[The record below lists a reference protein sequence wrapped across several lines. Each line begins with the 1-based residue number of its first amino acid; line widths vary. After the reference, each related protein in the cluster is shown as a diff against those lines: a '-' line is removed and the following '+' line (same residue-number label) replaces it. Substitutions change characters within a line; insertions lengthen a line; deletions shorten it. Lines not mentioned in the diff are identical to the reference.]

1 MTRLL
6 VTAWRDTL
14 HPDSGGSER
23 YVERIANGLAER
35 GYEVSVLCPKHPNA
49 RTDETIGGVR
59 YLRRGGV
66 FSVYVWAALTVLTM
80 RPDVVIDVQNGMPFL
95 TRLVTRCPVI
105 VLVHHLHR
113 LQWSSY
119 FGPVFGR
126 IGWWLESWLAPR
138 VYRKCR
144 YVTVS
149 EHTRTELVELGIDDE
164 RIVVV
169 PNGLDPAP
177 VTITRRDP
185 EPVLVAVS
193 RLVPHKQLE
202 HAIEAVARLAERW
215 PTLRLEILGRG
226 PWQDPLLAYAAERGV
241 ADRVTVHGWVDEQ
254 RKHEI
259 LARSWV
265 HLCPSVKEG
274 WGIVVMEAGAHG
286 VPTVAYRAAGGVGE
300 SVLDR
305 RTGML
310 ADDLNEFVAATELLL
325 CCERLRTAMGVESR
339 EHVATFEWK
348 HSVDSF
354 DEVVRAVL
362 PQRDPDAEP
371 APRTATAQR

>member
-1 MTRLL
+1 MAAGLL
-6 VTAWRDTL
+6 ARGCRVTIFSAA
-14 HPDSGGSER
+14 HAAASP
-23 YVERIANGLAER
+23 VET
-35 GYEVSVLCPKHPNA
+35 V
-49 RTDETIGGVR
+49 DGVR
-59 YLRRGGV
+59 YVRRGSKT
-66 FSVYVWAALTVLTM
+66 SVYPCGLWMLIRKRFGRVDL
-80 RPDVVIDVQNGMPFL
+80 VVDVQNGMPFL

-169 PNGLDPAP
+169 PNGLDPTRVAFA
-177 VTITRRDP
+177 RRDS
-185 EPVLVAVS
+185 EPLLVAVS
-193 RLVPHKQLE
+193 RLVPHKQIE
-202 HAIEAVARLAERW
+202 HAIEAVARLADRW
-215 PTLRLEILGRG
+215 PTLRLEIVGRG
-226 PWQDPLLAYAAERGV
+226 PWDEPLLAYAAQRGV
-241 ADRVTVHGWVDEQ
+241 ADRITVHGWVDEQ

-325 CCERLRTAMGVESR
+325 CCERLRTAMGAQSR

-348 HSVDSF
+348 HSVDRF

-362 PQRDPDAEP
+362 PHRDGDAAP
-371 APRTATAQR
+371 APRRAT